1 MKPGKWTT
9 RIVWV
14 VVVFLAL
21 SGVAMVAGRSV
32 SMIQAS
38 RTGVEPSDPYALF
51 FVQQRLITFAHIL
64 PGLLFMVLGP
74 LQFVKRIR
82 ARHIGFHRWSG
93 RVLLISVALIGF
105 SALKMGTRAFGGPN
119 ETAATYFFASIFLFA
134 FAKAL
139 FHIRRREIAAH
150 REWMIRGFSIGLG
163 IVTIRPV
170 VGMFIAFSNMN
181 QEEILG
187 IAFWIGFSLHLLA
200 AEIWIHITR
209 PSRATAWAATVS
221 PNPWFGK
228 RPLRFL
234 RCRQPPERQIRSAG
248 S

>member
-9 RIVWV
+9 RIVCAV
-14 VVVFLAL
+14 VVLLAL
-21 SGVAMVAGRSV
+21 IGVALVAGRSV
-32 SMIQAS
+32 SIIQAS
-38 RTGVEPSDPYALF
+38 RTGVEPSDPYDLL

-93 RVLLISVALIGF
+93 RVLLISVALIGL

-119 ETAATYFFASIFLFA
+119 ETAATYFFTSIFLFS

-170 VGMFIAFSNMN
+170 AGMYFAFTDMSRL
-181 QEEILG
+181 EDVLG

-209 PSRATAWAATVS
+209 PSRVTA
-221 PNPWFGK
+221 
-228 RPLRFL
+228 
-234 RCRQPPERQIRSAG
+234 
-248 S
+248 